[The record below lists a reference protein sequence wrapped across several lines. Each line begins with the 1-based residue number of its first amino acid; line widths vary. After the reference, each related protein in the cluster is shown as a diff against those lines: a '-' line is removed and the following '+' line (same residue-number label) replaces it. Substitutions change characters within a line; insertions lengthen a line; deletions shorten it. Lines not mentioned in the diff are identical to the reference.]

1 MLKLLRESSWV
12 QHLDS
17 CRPHFTFSGMKA
29 LLSVALTFLCHL
41 GHCAKIYLPTLFLAC
56 SCGPQSPEAPA
67 ALLVLLLG
75 TRHQPPPP
83 PRLLWG
89 LRVDRS
95 GVQLQRSPHVADL
108 RDF

>member
-1 MLKLLRESSWV
+1 
-12 QHLDS
+12 
-17 CRPHFTFSGMKA
+17 MKA
-29 LLSVALTFLCHL
+29 LLSVALTLLGHL
-41 GHCAKIYLPTLFLAC
+41 GHCAKVYLPTLFFAC
-56 SCGPQSPEAPA
+56 SCGPQSPEAAA

-83 PRLLWG
+83 PPLLWR

-95 GVQLQRSPHVADL
+95 GVQLQCGPHVADL